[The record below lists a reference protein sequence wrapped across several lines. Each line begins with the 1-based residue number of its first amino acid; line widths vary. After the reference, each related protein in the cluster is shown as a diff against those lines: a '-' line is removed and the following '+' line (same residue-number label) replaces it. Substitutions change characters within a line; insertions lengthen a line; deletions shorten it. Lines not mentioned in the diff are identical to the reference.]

1 MRRRWVIGVAGL
13 PVVAVGVAVTYLALR
28 PRHAAAPL
36 APPPA
41 EAPPALAHEQRAAP
55 VATVATEEEAPAPE
69 PPSLAG
75 LDLTRIAADGAG
87 TFAPVQQGVA
97 RLTVDAEMQ
106 RTVAGILAARRI
118 PEAAVVMMEVS
129 TGRVLVYA
137 SHVEGG
143 PPRDLVVEATAP
155 SASVFKIVTASAL
168 VEEAH
173 LTSETTRCYSGGEQR
188 IMPVDLVED
197 PQRDRW
203 CTTLAGAM
211 GRSINT
217 IFARLAKEDLT
228 PPKLESMAKRF
239 GYQRP
244 LAFDVPVQ
252 PSTLHV
258 PSESLD
264 FARTAAGFWNSTLS
278 PLEAMEL
285 SAIVARGGETVRP
298 SVVEKVVGTSGAVV
312 WTAQEA
318 PAGRRVVAKETAD
331 QLELM
336 MERTVSDGTCW
347 RAFHDPH
354 GTAYLPG
361 VVVAGKTGT
370 LTDAETRRYYTW
382 FTGFAPAHPQGD
394 VEQVA
399 IAALVVNGPNWEVK
413 ANVVAREALRAY
425 FASKGAAGVSRPVV
439 AAVARHKHKGG

>member
-1 MRRRWVIGVAGL
+1 MRRRWVMGVAGL
-13 PVVAVGVAVTYLALR
+13 PVVAVGAAVLYLALR

-36 APPPA
+36 AQPPA
-41 EAPPALAHEQRAAP
+41 EATPSLAHEQRAVAP
-55 VATVATEEEAPAPE
+55 APPEEEVPPPE

-75 LDLTRIAADGAG
+75 LDLARIGADSAG
-87 TFAPVQQGVA
+87 TFAPAQQGLA
-97 RLTVDAEMQ
+97 RLTVDVELQ
-106 RTVAGILAARRI
+106 RTVSGILAARRI
-118 PEAAVVMMEVS
+118 PEAAVVMMEVA
-129 TGRVLVYA
+129 TGRVLVYT
-137 SHVEGG
+137 SHIEGG
-143 PPRDLVVEATAP
+143 PARDLVVEATAP
-155 SASVFKIVTASAL
+155 SASVFKIVTAAAL

-188 IMPVDLVED
+188 ITPVDLIED

-239 GYQRP
+239 GYERP
-244 LAFDVPVQ
+244 IGFDVPVQ

-258 PSESLD
+258 PTESLE

-278 PLEAMEL
+278 PLEAVEL

-298 SVVEKVVGTSGAVV
+298 SIVEKVVGPSGAVV
-312 WTAQEA
+312 WTAQDA
-318 PAGRRVVAKETAD
+318 PASRRAVAKETAD
-331 QLELM
+331 QVELM

-361 VVVAGKTGT
+361 MVVAGKTGT
-370 LTDAETRRYYTW
+370 LTDAEAHRYYTW
-382 FTGFAPAHPQGD
+382 FTGFAPAHPLGD

-425 FASKGAAGVSRPVV
+425 FASKGVAGISRPIV

>member
-1 MRRRWVIGVAGL
+1 MRRRWVMGVAGL
-13 PVVAVGVAVTYLALR
+13 PVVAVGAAVLYLALR

-36 APPPA
+36 AQPPA
-41 EAPPALAHEQRAAP
+41 EATPSLAHEQRAVAP
-55 VATVATEEEAPAPE
+55 APSEEEVPPPE

-75 LDLTRIAADGAG
+75 LDLARIGADSAG
-87 TFAPVQQGVA
+87 TFAPAQQGLA
-97 RLTVDAEMQ
+97 RLTVDAELQ
-106 RTVAGILAARRI
+106 RTVSGILAARRI
-118 PEAAVVMMEVS
+118 PEAAVVMMEVA

-143 PPRDLVVEATAP
+143 PARDLVVEATAP
-155 SASVFKIVTASAL
+155 SASVFKIVTAAAL

-188 IMPVDLVED
+188 ITPVDLIED

-239 GYQRP
+239 GYERP
-244 LAFDVPVQ
+244 FGFDVPVQ

-258 PSESLD
+258 PTESLE

-278 PLEAMEL
+278 PLEAAQL

-298 SVVEKVVGTSGAVV
+298 SVVEKVVGPSGAVV

-318 PAGRRVVAKETAD
+318 PVSRRVVAKETAD
-331 QLELM
+331 QVELM

-354 GTAYLPG
+354 GTPYLPG
-361 VVVAGKTGT
+361 MVVAGKTGT
-370 LTDAETRRYYTW
+370 LTDAEAHRYYTW
-382 FTGFAPAHPQGD
+382 FTGFAPAHPVGD

-425 FASKGAAGVSRPVV
+425 FASKGVAGISRPIV
-439 AAVARHKHKGG
+439 AAVARHKHKG